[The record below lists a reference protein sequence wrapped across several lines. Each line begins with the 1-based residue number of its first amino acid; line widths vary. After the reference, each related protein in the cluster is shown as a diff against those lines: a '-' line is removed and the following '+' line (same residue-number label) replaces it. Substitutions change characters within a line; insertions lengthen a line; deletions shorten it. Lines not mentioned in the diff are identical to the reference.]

1 MIFFSRRVWNRQRG
15 QFMPATF
22 EIQRGR
28 FSKIEWAAPQGT
40 VAKKKIKDFGDLI
53 LGPSAVDLHIHS
65 RDFRE
70 SHKETFETLEAQML
84 KGGVSAGACM
94 ANTQPRLDDVKT
106 IDEFLKRVS
115 KRLVTL
121 KPFAAVSKNLEGREP
136 TDWDALLKRP
146 IVGLSDDGKPILDS
160 EMMKAAMKATKKA
173 RKFISLHE
181 EDTCISKAS
190 LLHESHVAIRSG
202 IEGSSSE
209 SEVAMVKRDLDLL
222 REIKGHLHFGHMSAS
237 GSVRVLKAARREG
250 LSVSAELT
258 PHHGILSV
266 EDSEGFDWSQKTFF
280 KVCPVIRSTEDRAAL
295 WQGLRDGAI
304 DCFASDHAP
313 HSRLEKDTT
322 YTLAAHGMIS
332 MEFYW
337 TLYNEVRLRA
347 DLSWKKFFDCLS
359 YRPAEL
365 LGVPVGFEVGQS
377 ADFVVFDPEE
387 TTALHFQL
395 SKSRNSPFLGKTM
408 RGALKVHYKGG
419 HSVYEA

>member
-1 MIFFSRRVWNRQRG
+1 MIFFARQVWNRQRG

-22 EIQRGR
+22 EIHRGR
-28 FSKIEWAAPQGT
+28 FSRIDWKTPQGA
-40 VAKKKIKDFGDLI
+40 VAKKKIKDLGHWI
-53 LGPSAVDLHIHS
+53 VGPSAVDLHIHS

-70 SHKETFETLEAQML
+70 SHKETFESLEAQML

-106 IDEFLKRVS
+106 IDEFFKRVS
-115 KRLVTL
+115 RLSVTL
-121 KPFAAVSKNLEGREP
+121 RPFAAVSKNLEGREP
-136 TDWDALLKRP
+136 TDWAALLKRP

-160 EMMKAAMKATKKA
+160 EMMKAAMKATKKFK
-173 RKFISLHE
+173 KFISLHE
-181 EDTCISKAS
+181 EDTCTSKAS
-190 LLHESHVAIRSG
+190 LLHESHSAVRSG
-202 IEGSSSE
+202 IEGSSAT
-209 SEVAMVKRDLDLL
+209 SEVSMVKRDIDLL

-237 GSVRVLKAARREG
+237 GSVRALKAARREG
-250 LSVSAELT
+250 LSISAELT

-266 EDSEGFDWSQKTFF
+266 EDSEGFDWSQKTLF
-280 KVCPVIRSTEDRAAL
+280 KVCPVIRSPEDRSAL
-295 WQGLRDGAI
+295 WQGLREGAI

-313 HSRLEKDTT
+313 HSLLEKDTT

-337 TLYNEVRLRA
+337 TLYNEVRLRSE
-347 DLSWKKFFDCLS
+347 LSWKKFFDCLA

-365 LGVPVGFEVGQS
+365 LGVSVGFEVGQS

-387 TTALHFQL
+387 KTALNFQL

-408 RGALKVHYKGG
+408 RGVLKAHYKGG
-419 HSVYEA
+419 QSVYET